1 MQQQDW
7 SVYTRELGE
16 KINVVLEERGWEK
29 TIPQK
34 DKNLLPLFRHL
45 TIAINSFLES
55 DESELFIKI
64 PVEKLAFK
72 TGKNDHQKEKD
83 THNLLSGTVLGCL
96 ATATS
101 VVFKKN
107 IHPNIQSHILG
118 DDAKF
123 KEGDTFCCRNLRED
137 RKYIYARAVKE
148 DVSKPLRLKFWKGNK
163 LCYNPEEMFN
173 NYCDQ
178 DSFIRISDI
187 PSQIRNGFNKIEKAV
202 ALVDNLPSLN
212 QEYNSATLVVA
223 YTPEN
228 AMIPIDDTLLPLP
241 YKYSNEFIAKESSK
255 EILAF
260 VGDKTYQK
268 NIQSIY
274 NREAKKLLFIGSEF
288 PYSKVHQPKCY
299 ELSYRELHECIG
311 QKNGFTLP
319 KSCILEFPWLERAKN
334 ELEKILG
341 DYDNGTIEPILK
353 KKVINYALAHMTSP
367 DFDNE
372 TLQRMKDEY
381 DEYWL
386 CNVTGASL
394 LEEGLGDRILDWLQ
408 DLSFEGE
415 VNPKKAWLDENKREK
430 FTFIP
435 NTRHIEKK
443 SIKKPLGEG
452 NPFVI
457 GTLSIFNNDISSSAL
472 GYILRHQINPQ
483 ITVLYYKEIEASRS
497 FALKRYIESEDKIYR
512 SELRKNWTLAWSN
525 QTQELSN
532 EISYNEDDLQ
542 KLLDESDYASNRLT
556 EAQVFE
562 ITCVDGS
569 SFTTQGDILLWNDGK
584 GSWDRSSLGDDD
596 LQGEKRHLIRYYKQ
610 PQNFGSFIEKNRRE
624 TIEHY
629 SKLWQERFRE
639 EVRTQLVQKEEKV
652 ILKELGIELNVSD
665 KLLKAYINPDSP
677 NKFLRSHKD
686 MISMCKWLE
695 RIGRLSDS
703 ERIAV
708 LKARRSNSQNVS
720 IGRALKS
727 DLLEYSQTGVFSE
740 SLNRQGVDIEALL
753 KEAIIEVETVKISKK
768 E

>member
-1 MQQQDW
+1 MEQQDW
-7 SVYTRELGE
+7 RTYTRELEE
-16 KINVVLEERGWEK
+16 KINVVLEKRSWEK

-34 DKNLLPLFRHL
+34 AKNLLPLFRHL

-55 DESELFIKI
+55 DKSDLFIKI
-64 PVEKLAFK
+64 PVEKLVFK
-72 TGKNDHQKEKD
+72 TGKNDHQKEVD

-107 IHPNIQSHILG
+107 IHPNIESHILG
-118 DDAKF
+118 DDAEF
-123 KEGDTFCCRNLRED
+123 KENDTFCCRNLRED

-148 DVSKPLRLKFWKGNK
+148 DVSKPLRLKFWKGNN

-187 PSQIRNGFNKIEKAV
+187 PSQKRNGFNKIEKAV
-202 ALVDNLPSLN
+202 VLVDNLPSLN
-212 QEYNSATLVVA
+212 QEYGSATLVTA

-228 AMIPIDDTLLPLP
+228 ETIPINNTLLPLP
-241 YKYSNEFIAKESSK
+241 YNCLNEFIAKESSK
-255 EILAF
+255 EILVF

-268 NIQSIY
+268 EMQSIY
-274 NREAKKLLFIGSEF
+274 NREAKKLIFIGSEF

-334 ELEKILG
+334 ELEKILS

-367 DFDNE
+367 DFDEE

-386 CNVTGASL
+386 YNVTGASL

-435 NTRHIEKK
+435 NTRHIQKK

-452 NPFVI
+452 NSFVI

-472 GYILRHQINPQ
+472 GYILRYQINPQ

-497 FALKRYIESEDKIYR
+497 FALKRYIESEDIIYR

-532 EISYNEDDLQ
+532 ETSYNGDDLQ
-542 KLLDESDYASNRLT
+542 KLLDESDYVSNRQS

-562 ITCVDGS
+562 MTCIDGS
-569 SFTTQGDILLWNDGK
+569 SFTSQGDILLWNDGK
-584 GSWDRSSLGDDD
+584 GYWDRSSLGDDD

-629 SKLWQERFRE
+629 SKLWQKRFRE
-639 EVRTQLVQKEEKV
+639 EVRTQLVQKEEKE
-652 ILKELGIELNVSD
+652 ILRELGTELNVSD
-665 KLLKAYINPDSP
+665 RLLKAYITPDSP
-677 NKFLRSHKD
+677 NRFLRSHKD
-686 MISMCKWLE
+686 MNSMCKWLQ

-727 DLLEYSQTGVFSE
+727 DLLEYSQTGVISE

>member
-1 MQQQDW
+1 MEQQDW
-7 SVYTRELGE
+7 RTYTRELEE
-16 KINVVLEERGWEK
+16 KINVVLEKRNWEK

-34 DKNLLPLFRHL
+34 AKNLLPLFRHL

-55 DESELFIKI
+55 DKSDLFIKI
-64 PVEKLAFK
+64 PVEKLVFK
-72 TGKNDHQKEKD
+72 TGKNDHQKEVD
-83 THNLLSGTVLGCL
+83 AHNLLSGTVLGCL

-107 IHPNIQSHILG
+107 IHPNIESHILG
-118 DDAKF
+118 DDAEF
-123 KEGDTFCCRNLRED
+123 KENDTFCYRNLREG

-148 DVSKPLRLKFWKGNK
+148 DVSKPLRLKFWKGNN

-187 PSQIRNGFNKIEKAV
+187 PSQRSNGFNKIEKAV
-202 ALVDNLPSLN
+202 VLVDNLPSLN
-212 QEYNSATLVVA
+212 QEYGSATLVTA

-228 AMIPIDDTLLPLP
+228 ETIPINNTLLPLP
-241 YKYSNEFIAKESSK
+241 YNCLKEFIAKGSSK
-255 EILAF
+255 EILVF

-268 NIQSIY
+268 EMQSIY
-274 NREAKKLLFIGSEF
+274 NREAKKLIFIGSEF

-334 ELEKILG
+334 ELEKILS

-367 DFDNE
+367 DFDEE

-435 NTRHIEKK
+435 NTRHIQKK

-497 FALKRYIESEDKIYR
+497 FALKRYIESEDIIYR
-512 SELRKNWTLAWSN
+512 SELRKNWTLARSN

-532 EISYNEDDLQ
+532 ETSYNGDDLQ
-542 KLLDESDYASNRLT
+542 KLLDESDYVSNRQS

-562 ITCVDGS
+562 ITCIDGS
-569 SFTTQGDILLWNDGK
+569 SFTSQGDILLWNDGK
-584 GSWDRSSLGDDD
+584 GYWDRSSLGDDD

-639 EVRTQLVQKEEKV
+639 EVRTQLVQKEEKE
-652 ILKELGIELNVSD
+652 ILRELGTELNVSD
-665 KLLKAYINPDSP
+665 RLLKAYITPDSP
-677 NKFLRSHKD
+677 NRFLRSHKD
-686 MISMCKWLE
+686 MNSMCKWLQ

-727 DLLEYSQTGVFSE
+727 DLLEYSQTGVISE

>member
-1 MQQQDW
+1 MEQQDW
-7 SVYTRELGE
+7 RTYTRELEE
-16 KINVVLEERGWEK
+16 KINVVLEERSWEK

-34 DKNLLPLFRHL
+34 AKNLLPLFRHL

-55 DESELFIKI
+55 DKSDLFIKI
-64 PVEKLAFK
+64 PVEKLVFK
-72 TGKNDHQKEKD
+72 TGKNDHQKEVD

-107 IHPNIQSHILG
+107 IHPNIESHILG
-118 DDAKF
+118 DDAEF
-123 KEGDTFCCRNLRED
+123 KENDTFCCRNLRED

-148 DVSKPLRLKFWKGNK
+148 DVSKPLRLKFWKGNN

-187 PSQIRNGFNKIEKAV
+187 PSQRSNGFNKIEKAV
-202 ALVDNLPSLN
+202 VLVDNLPSLN
-212 QEYNSATLVVA
+212 QEYGSATLVTA

-228 AMIPIDDTLLPLP
+228 ETIPINNTLLPLP
-241 YKYSNEFIAKESSK
+241 YNCLKEFIAKESSK
-255 EILAF
+255 EILVF

-268 NIQSIY
+268 EMQSIY
-274 NREAKKLLFIGSEF
+274 NREAKKLIFIGSEF

-334 ELEKILG
+334 ELEKILS

-367 DFDNE
+367 DFDEE

-408 DLSFEGE
+408 SLSFEGE
-415 VNPKKAWLDENKREK
+415 VNPKKAWFDENKTEK
-430 FTFIP
+430 AIFIP
-435 NTRHIEKK
+435 HTRHIPKRL
-443 SIKKPLGEG
+443 IKKRLGEG

-512 SELRKNWTLAWSN
+512 SELRKNWTLARSN

-532 EISYNEDDLQ
+532 ETSYNGDDLQ
-542 KLLDESDYASNRLT
+542 KLLDESDYVSNRQS
-556 EAQVFE
+556 EAQVLE
-562 ITCVDGS
+562 ITCIDGS
-569 SFTTQGDILLWNDGK
+569 SFTSQGDILLWNDGK

-639 EVRTQLVQKEEKV
+639 EVRTQLVQKEEKE
-652 ILKELGIELNVSD
+652 ILKELGTELNVSD
-665 KLLKAYINPDSP
+665 RLLKAYITPDSP
-677 NKFLRSHKD
+677 NRFLRSHKD
-686 MISMCKWLE
+686 MNSMCKWLE

-727 DLLEYSQTGVFSE
+727 DLLEYSQTGVISE